1 MVMPFTSSL
10 HALRILKYLQT
21 KEESSGRHC
30 LFEIKKDFMTRDL
43 EKKIDKNEKKIDK
56 NEKKI
61 EKNNQK
67 LRKRKFNKFLINF
80 NFNGFNFLKHKKLFN
95 SSKN

>member
-30 LFEIKKDFMTRDL
+30 LFEIKKDLMTRDL
-43 EKKIDKNEKKIDK
+43 EKKIDKNEKKID
-56 NEKKI
+56 
-61 EKNNQK
+61 KNNQK

-80 NFNGFNFLKHKKLFN
+80 NFNGLNFLKHKKLFN